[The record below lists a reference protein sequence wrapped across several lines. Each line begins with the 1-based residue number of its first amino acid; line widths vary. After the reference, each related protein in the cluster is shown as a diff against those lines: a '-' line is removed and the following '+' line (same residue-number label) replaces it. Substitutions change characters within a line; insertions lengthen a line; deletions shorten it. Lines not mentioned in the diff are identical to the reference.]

1 MEAMACG
8 LPVIA
13 TNWSGPADFM
23 SKNTAYLL
31 DVERPQP
38 AEGKC
43 PFYKGF
49 NWAEPSYEH
58 LRSLMRHVY
67 ENRDEAR
74 MIGRRAS
81 HEILSKCTWAQSVK
95 RMIRRLDEIA

>member
-13 TNWSGPADFM
+13 TNWSGPTDFI
-23 SKNTAYLL
+23 SKDTAYLL
-31 DVERPQP
+31 DVERLKP
-38 AEGKC
+38 AQAKC
-43 PFYKGF
+43 PYYRGF

-67 ENRDEAR
+67 ENRAEAR
-74 MIGRRAS
+74 MIGRRAA
-81 HEILSKCTWAQSVK
+81 HEVLSGWTLAQSVK
-95 RMIRRLDEIA
+95 RMITRLDEIA